1 MEYALDLKN
10 KIENKYLKDVLIS
23 SEIYFDSPFNKDDY
37 SVLEKDNN
45 HIKNFKKFELYNNDI
60 KKGFVLR
67 FTLNRETMYENN
79 IKMIDINLKLKMAY
93 GSKITTIY
101 NDDNDEDL
109 FFRITLNE

>member
-23 SEIYFDSPFNKDDY
+23 SEIYYDSPSNKDDY

-79 IKMIDINLKLKMAY
+79 IKMIDINLKIKMDY